1 VLSSTSLSE
10 IWSYFQFGRGE
21 NYYSVTNDIAGMSK
35 NLGER
40 MLGVSREAAHRCD
53 ILVGTQRMLRFLPD

>member
-1 VLSSTSLSE
+1 MLSSTSLSE
-10 IWSYFQFGRGE
+10 IWSYFQFHRGE

>member
-1 VLSSTSLSE
+1 MLSSTSLSE
-10 IWSYFQFGRGE
+10 IWSYFQVGRGD
-21 NYYSVTNDIAGMSK
+21 NYYRVTNDIAGMSK

-53 ILVGTQRMLRFLPD
+53 ILVGTQSMLRFLPG

>member
-1 VLSSTSLSE
+1 MLSSTSLSE

-21 NYYSVTNDIAGMSK
+21 NYYSVRNDIAGMSK